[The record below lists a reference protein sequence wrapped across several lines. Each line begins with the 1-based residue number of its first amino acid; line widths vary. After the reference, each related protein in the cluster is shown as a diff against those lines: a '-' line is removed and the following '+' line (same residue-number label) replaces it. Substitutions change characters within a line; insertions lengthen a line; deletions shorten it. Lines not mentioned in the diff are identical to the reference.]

1 MRRAASWVLPAIFG
15 LLLVLWVGLP
25 IRLALA
31 EEPGTGFPIADQLL
45 RDYYQKRGGVR
56 TFGYPISR
64 EFTLQGFPVQM
75 FQRGLLQRLPDG
87 GVAAM
92 NLLDEGLMPYTSFN
106 FSVVP
111 ATSRELKE
119 SAPSVADP
127 DYARKAIDFVRAN
140 APDEWQGLPVNFFR
154 TFSSTV
160 RYEDA
165 FPQGEAD
172 PALVP
177 LLNLELW
184 GLPTSRPEYDPNNR
198 GFVYQR
204 FQRGIMHYDATT
216 GATQGLLLGDYL
228 KAIMTGRDL
237 PRDLEAQARGN
248 PFYRQYE
255 IGADR
260 GPLRSAELPA
270 TDLAL
275 AFRLGTPDP
284 RFGVVIAG
292 PNTEDPSFL
301 AATLEALG
309 AGSWFSFAGNRANV
323 TGRVELVR
331 PGADL
336 KDLTTRARARPGGA
350 WLIGNEPN
358 VPGQDDLQ
366 PGAYADFLAQ
376 VSDAIRSAD
385 PTAVLVGPN
394 VLNWEKTCTGCP
406 GFGQGRSW
414 SEAFLAAYQERYG
427 KVPLDAWGIHTY
439 SLDWDNLPLTDAAA
453 DHAQLISTRT
463 WLDARG
469 LRLPLWLT
477 EFGVIWGFEG
487 IEWVDQGGRRTARP
501 VGQFRADLVGNYLDS
516 MLAWLTGSGGQARV
530 ERWFLYAT
538 APPPEPYATEMA
550 GIALMEP
557 GRLILTPFGERY
569 RAWSV
574 RGER

>member
-1 MRRAASWVLPAIFG
+1 MRTAASRVSLEILG
-15 LLLVLWVGLP
+15 LLLALWVGLP
-25 IRLALA
+25 VHLVLA
-31 EEPGTGFPIADQLL
+31 EEPGAGFPMADRLL

-64 EFTLQGFPVQM
+64 EFTLQGFRVQM
-75 FQRGLLQRLPDG
+75 FQRGVLQRLPDG
-87 GVAAM
+87 SIATM

-111 ATSRELKE
+111 APRRELKE

-165 FPQGEAD
+165 FPQGGAD

-184 GLPTSRPEYDPNNR
+184 GLPTSSPEYDPNNR

-204 FQRGIMHYDATT
+204 FQRGIMHYDAAT
-216 GATQGLLLGDYL
+216 GETQGLLLGDYL

-237 PRDLEAQARGN
+237 PRDLEAQAEGS

-255 IGADR
+255 IGSDR
-260 GPLRSAELPA
+260 GPLRPTELPA
-270 TDLAL
+270 TDLAQ
-275 AFRLGTPDP
+275 AFQLGSRDP

-292 PNTEDPSFL
+292 PNTENRSFL
-301 AATLEALG
+301 AATLDALG
-309 AGSWFSFAGNRANV
+309 AGSWFSFAGNRADAS
-323 TGRVELVR
+323 GRVELVR

-336 KDLTTRARARPGGA
+336 NDLAGRARVKPGSS

-358 VPGQDDLQ
+358 VPGQDDMQ
-366 PGAYADFLAQ
+366 PGSYADFLAQ
-376 VSDAIRSAD
+376 VSRAIRGAD

-394 VLNWEKTCTGCP
+394 VLNWEKTCTGCR
-406 GFGQGRSW
+406 GFAQGRSW
-414 SEAFLAAYQERYG
+414 SEAFLAAYHERYG
-427 KVPLDAWGIHTY
+427 ELPLDAWGVHTY
-439 SLDWDNLPLTDAAA
+439 SLDWDHLPLVDAVTDE
-453 DHAQLISTRT
+453 AQLSSTRA

-469 LRLPLWLT
+469 LPMPIWLT
-477 EFGVIWGFEG
+477 EFGVIWGFDG
-487 IEWVDQGGRRTARP
+487 IEWVDQGGHRMAHP
-501 VGQFRADLVGNYLDS
+501 VGRFRSDLVGGYMDS
-516 MLAWLTGSGGQARV
+516 MLAWLTGPGALARV

-538 APPPEPYATEMA
+538 APPPEPYTTEPA

-557 GRLILTPFGERY
+557 GRLVLTPFGERY
-569 RAWSV
+569 RFWST
-574 RGER
+574 RGGH